1 MQATEGSTR
10 LLPAE
15 WEVDVA
21 IEQML
26 ALGNGVLLVG
36 FFVLVIVL
44 AVYAIWFLFFRM
56 GK

>member
-1 MQATEGSTR
+1 
-10 LLPAE
+10 
-15 WEVDVA
+15 VA

>member
-1 MQATEGSTR
+1 M
-10 LLPAE
+10 
-15 WEVDVA
+15 A

-44 AVYAIWFLFFRM
+44 TVYAIWFLFFRM

>member
-1 MQATEGSTR
+1 MA
-10 LLPAE
+10 
-15 WEVDVA
+15 V
-21 IEQML
+21 EQML

-36 FFVLVIVL
+36 FFILVIVL

>member
-1 MQATEGSTR
+1 M
-10 LLPAE
+10 
-15 WEVDVA
+15 A

-36 FFVLVIVL
+36 FFVLVVVL